1 MTDTPVPPAL
11 TGAPAPAAS
20 QEAPS
25 HESARSKRGVQA
37 ASMALNLTSMIDV
50 IFQLLIYFVITASFT
65 VGEGIIT
72 AKLPSG
78 TGSSTEQV
86 KPPERPL
93 NIVLSSAGVYG
104 VRINV
109 AEYPQAPADFNGL
122 SDILRRLQHNPE
134 KGLTGPYPDD
144 NPVLIKP
151 DGAVRW
157 QHVVNAFNAAV
168 AARYKNVSFAQATEG
183 GAE

>member
-1 MTDTPVPPAL
+1 MTTAPPTNL
-11 TGAPAPAAS
+11 TIGPS
-20 QEAPS
+20 TEDHPS
-25 HESARSKRGVQA
+25 HESPRSKRGLEPA
-37 ASMALNLTSMIDV
+37 NMALNLTSMIDV

-72 AKLPSG
+72 AKLPAG
-78 TGSSTEQV
+78 TGNSSEQV
-86 KPPERPL
+86 KPPERPI
-93 NIVLSSAGVYG
+93 NIILSSAGAYG
-104 VRINV
+104 VRVNV

-122 SDILRRLQHNPE
+122 AEMLRRLQHNPE
-134 KGLTGPYPDD
+134 KGLNGPYPDD

-168 AARYKNVSFAQATEG
+168 AARYKNVSFAQATEA
-183 GAE
+183 AE